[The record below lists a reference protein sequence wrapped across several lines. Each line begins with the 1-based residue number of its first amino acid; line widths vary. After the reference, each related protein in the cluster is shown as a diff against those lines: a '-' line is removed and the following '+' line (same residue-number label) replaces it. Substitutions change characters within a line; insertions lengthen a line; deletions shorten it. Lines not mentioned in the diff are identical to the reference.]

1 MQGSDAELVIG
12 GVSTRWTKVRHA
24 LCIAGWCLGAQKIS
38 LAGLVNRLPYIGCLD
53 LHRT

>member
-24 LCIAGWCLGAQKIS
+24 LCIAGWCLGAEKIS
-38 LAGLVNRLPYIGCLD
+38 VQ
-53 LHRT
+53 